1 MIRIMPNTNSQ
12 RNDTGG
18 GYARFLT
25 TGFTL
30 LAIIGGPTVL
40 GFFVDRVTGTL
51 PLFLLIGLVVGFVA
65 SLVYVYRALKSL
77 DGR

>member
-1 MIRIMPNTNSQ
+1 MIRVMPNTNSQ

-30 LAIIGGPTVL
+30 LAIIGGLTVV
-40 GFFVDRVTGTL
+40 GFFVDKVLGTL
-51 PLFLLIGLVVGFVA
+51 PLFLLVGLVLGFAA

-77 DGR
+77 DGG

>member
-1 MIRIMPNTNSQ
+1 MIRVMPNTNSQ

-25 TGFTL
+25 AGFTL
-30 LAIIGGPTVL
+30 LAIIGGLTVV
-40 GFFVDRVTGTL
+40 GFFVDKVLGTL
-51 PLFLLIGLVVGFVA
+51 PLFLLVGLVLGFAA

-77 DGR
+77 DGG